1 MPRKRYKKP
10 PTRIH
15 LVRFLHILMEEEL
28 VAAKVEELV
37 KRVEAGEAGE
47 SKRAW
52 ELANRLM
59 KPTPGQERAAAEARA
74 AI

>member
-1 MPRKRYKKP
+1 
-10 PTRIH
+10 
-15 LVRFLHILMEEEL
+15 MEEEL